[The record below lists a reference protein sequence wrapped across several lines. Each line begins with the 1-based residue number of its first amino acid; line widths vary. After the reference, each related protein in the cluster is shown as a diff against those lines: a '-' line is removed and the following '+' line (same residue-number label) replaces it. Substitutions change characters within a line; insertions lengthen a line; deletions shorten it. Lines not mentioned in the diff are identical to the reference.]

1 MNQHDVMAAISDQ
14 IKRARAISNID
25 NDSFTPQVIYVRRI
39 LTFIKTWLQS
49 FKSSSRNQEMGQN
62 ESGTGTDNKFEFGT
76 SIERKNKIE
85 EDMDKLARE
94 GLIHPQLFGDQA
106 VREKRYLQHIWT
118 IRQRAIQKMK
128 G

>member
-1 MNQHDVMAAISDQ
+1 MMAAISDQ

-39 LTFIKTWLQS
+39 VTFIKTWLQS
-49 FKSSSRNQEMGQN
+49 FKSSSRNQEMGKN

-85 EDMDKLARE
+85 EDMDK
-94 GLIHPQLFGDQA
+94 HDVFSMS
-106 VREKRYLQHIWT
+106 T
-118 IRQRAIQKMK
+118 F
-128 G
+128 

>member
-1 MNQHDVMAAISDQ
+1 MAAISDQ

-25 NDSFTPQVIYVRRI
+25 NDSFTP
-39 LTFIKTWLQS
+39 QS